1 MTSIELKQ
9 YILDNDKIHEI
20 LKSLDCHGI
29 KEYTKELRCGLP
41 NHTSNN
47 NIAINK
53 ETLSTKIFQSD
64 SEIIRGDLLTLVM
77 TIKNISFPKANKY
90 LHKLLGLEYKF
101 KIKEDKSDKK
111 DPLNVFKKVKRKRC
125 VVNIDDIEL
134 YDNEIIKEYIPLPHI
149 DWIKTDGILPFTCD
163 IFKIG
168 YSAEKKRIVIPAR
181 QWCGDENDF
190 IGIMGRTTIKEWEML
205 DIPKYFPLKKYFKS
219 LNVYGLQ
226 ENYKTIQESGFCVVA
241 ESQKS
246 VLKRHSRKDGTV
258 VAIESHDISDEQVR
272 ILIGINVDI
281 VIAMDKGIDLH
292 HIRGMCERFYG
303 IRNVSYIYDKYDL
316 LKDKQAPM
324 DLDNK
329 MYNYLLKYKITY
341 DESEHKK
348 YIKERDKRLEKT
360 I

>member
-9 YILDNDKIHEI
+9 YVLDNDKLQEVIN
-20 LKSLDCHGI
+20 SLDCHGL
-29 KEYTKELRCGLP
+29 KEYTKEFRCGLP

-53 ETLSTKIFQSD
+53 ETLSTKIFQSN

-77 TIKNISFPKANKY
+77 HIKNISFPKANKY
-90 LHKLLGLEYKF
+90 LHKLFGLEYKF
-101 KIKEDKSDKK
+101 KTIENKVEKK

-125 VVNIDDIEL
+125 VINLEDVEM
-134 YDNEIIKEYIPLPHI
+134 YDEGIIKEYIPLPHI
-149 DWIKTDGILPFTCD
+149 SWINEGILPFTCD
-163 IFKIG
+163 VFKIG
-168 YSAEKKRIVIPAR
+168 YSAEKKRIIIPTR
-181 QWCGDENDF
+181 LWCGEENDF
-190 IGIMGRTTIKEWEML
+190 IGVMGRTTIKEWDML
-205 DIPKYFPLKKYFKS
+205 DIPKYFPLKKYYKS

-226 ENYKTIQESGFCVVA
+226 ENYKTIQEAGYCVVA

-258 VAIESHDISDEQVR
+258 VAIESHDMSPEQVR

-281 VIAMDKGIDLH
+281 VIAMDVGVDLH
-292 HIRGMCERFYG
+292 HIRSMCENFFN
-303 IRNVSYIYDKYDL
+303 IRKVFYIYDKYNL

-324 DLDNK
+324 DAPNK
-329 MYNYLLKYKITY
+329 IYEYLFKYKTLY
-341 DESEHKK
+341 DETEHKK
-348 YIKERDKRLEKT
+348 YIKERDKKLEKT